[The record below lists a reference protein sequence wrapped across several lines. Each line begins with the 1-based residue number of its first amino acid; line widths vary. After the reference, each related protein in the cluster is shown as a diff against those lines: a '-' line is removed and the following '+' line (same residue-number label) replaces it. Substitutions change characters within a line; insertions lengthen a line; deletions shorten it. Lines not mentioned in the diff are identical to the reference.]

1 MCDPGQQNRILGS
14 FISRKKHS
22 DLPDSLWC
30 DRVPKPPDDMIF
42 SPRRAYAAV
51 GQMPENANKKRSNR
65 KPPDRALLQVTDCV
79 GGTSPHTSSV
89 QNRILQSTICGKSHP
104 DRDLEENIFYG
115 PAKEIL

>member
-1 MCDPGQQNRILGS
+1 MCDPGQQSRILGS

-30 DRVPKPPDDMIF
+30 DRVPKAGDDMIF

-65 KPPDRALLQVTDCV
+65 KPPDRALLQVA
-79 GGTSPHTSSV
+79 G
-89 QNRILQSTICGKSHP
+89 
-104 DRDLEENIFYG
+104 
-115 PAKEIL
+115 